1 MNWQAFFRAV
11 RRSDVVQSWPV
22 LVLAAP
28 AFVAVWSGWVELGAM
43 TGFGDVRPLPGIAD
57 GFVVDTAITLPIG
70 VEMYGAFA
78 LGTWLS
84 DKRLSRQTRWFA
96 AVSAVGAL
104 LLGAAGQVAY
114 HLLKV
119 AGYTE
124 APWQITTIVACFP
137 VLVLGMGATLA
148 HLKRRDAH
156 ASGTEGGT
164 NGTNVVPV
172 DQVPEWL
179 RASLDV
185 HPDTQVT
192 AEVADPWER
201 VPATPGATPPWV
213 ALESGEDAPRA
224 TPDATVS
231 ATPSATSRPTV
242 SATVD
247 ATPQTRRKG
256 GTKGGTRRAPK
267 GGRKRRTRQEIK
279 AALERRIADLDG
291 DQIKVQPLAQEL
303 GTSRQIIRE
312 LLDEMDV
319 RPIPATAQHQ

>member
-28 AFVAVWSGWVELGAM
+28 AFVAVWSGWVELGSM

-70 VEMYGAFA
+70 VEMYGAYA

-84 DKRLSRQTRWFA
+84 HARLSRQTRWFA

-156 ASGTEGGT
+156 ASNAPET
-164 NGTNVVPV
+164 
-172 DQVPEWL
+172 VPETVVD
-179 RASLDV
+179 AA
-185 HPDTQVT
+185 PGT
-192 AEVADPWER
+192 DPWPDDRPVGMEHWEHLSNTPGNVPENAGNALPWPPLNLTKPWPLPRPGDALVAVEAAPSSNGHER
-201 VPATPGATPPWV
+201 VPGPFPAQVNG
-213 ALESGEDAPRA
+213 RA
-224 TPDATVS
+224 AAGGGDEGDLDEETVS
-231 ATPSATSRPTV
+231 NAREAFSAELGNGESISVRQIMSRCNC
-242 SATVD
+242 
-247 ATPQTRRKG
+247 G
-256 GTKGGTRRAPK
+256 YPK
-267 GGRKRRTRQEIK
+267 AKRIK
-279 AALERRIADLDG
+279 AVLD
-291 DQIKVQPLAQEL
+291 PE
-303 GTSRQIIRE
+303 
-312 LLDEMDV
+312 
-319 RPIPATAQHQ
+319 

>member
-28 AFVAVWSGWVELGAM
+28 AFVAVWSGWVELGSM

-70 VEMYGAFA
+70 VEMYGAYA

-84 DKRLSRQTRWFA
+84 HARLSRQTRWFA

-179 RASLDV
+179 RASLDF

-192 AEVADPWER
+192 AEVQDPWER
-201 VPATPGATPPWV
+201 VPATPGAAPPWV
-213 ALESGEDAPRA
+213 ALEGGEDAPRA
-224 TPDATVS
+224 TAA
-231 ATPSATSRPTV
+231 ATPSEVSR
-242 SATVD
+242 ATVTAPVR
-247 ATPQTRRKG
+247 ATGRTRP
-256 GTKGGTRRAPK
+256 KGGTRRAPK
-267 GGRKRRTRQEIK
+267 GGRKRRTRQEIRVE
-279 AALERRIADLDG
+279 LERRVADLDG

-303 GTSRQIIRE
+303 GTSRQMIRE
-312 LLDEMDV
+312 LLDEMNV
-319 RPIPATAQHQ
+319 RPMSRAAGG